1 MISLKDYK
9 LAISN
14 ATKLFLIKDFSGWV
28 SNYYVDCPNQFNGEI
43 NAFITGGEYSY
54 DANTF
59 NDDANDGKS

>member
-1 MISLKDYK
+1 MTNKYM
-9 LAISN
+9 
-14 ATKLFLIKDFSGWV
+14 
-28 SNYYVDCPNQFNGEI
+28 DCPKQFTGAI